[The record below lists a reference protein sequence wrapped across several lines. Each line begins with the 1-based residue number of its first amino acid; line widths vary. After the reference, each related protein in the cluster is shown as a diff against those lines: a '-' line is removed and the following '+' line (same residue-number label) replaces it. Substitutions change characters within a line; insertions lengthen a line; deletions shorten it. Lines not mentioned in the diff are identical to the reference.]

1 MGIPI
6 ASEVCGFLAQV
17 VEVLGMLDS
26 LDDVGVVLRSCRS
39 TAWGLGVTLGLEA
52 ANHEFPD
59 LTAGTPLDA
68 ISRGAGGELVGWGCG
83 GDGGGCGEDG
93 GEDGKLHG

>member
-1 MGIPI
+1 
-6 ASEVCGFLAQV
+6 
-17 VEVLGMLDS
+17 MLDG

-52 ANHEFPD
+52 ANHELPD
-59 LTAGTPLDA
+59 LATGAPLDA
-68 ISRGAGGELVGWGCG
+68 WGAGGELVEWGCG
-83 GDGGGCGEDG
+83 GDGGSCCEDG